1 MAIGPKTDREILDDL
16 KFRLHKVEV
25 EEEKLQKEIDRL
37 QREKRAILEEMSMHS
52 SKDYEENMLQRVY
65 EQRHKK

>member
-1 MAIGPKTDREILDDL
+1 M
-16 KFRLHKVEV
+16 EV